1 MPLSVIFD
9 SAYDGAMD
17 LAAIVSILKDRR
29 KKLKLNQK
37 EVGQRVGLSQSQIS
51 NVERGSRTTP
61 WTNVLAYAESVEM
74 RVDVEVLD
82 LNAESDLS
90 DLVQELRA
98 LSPERKKLALRYVR
112 LIAGFTLTDMARK
125 SAEAEV
131 LEDEYSRR
139 GSLQH
144 AQ

>member
-1 MPLSVIFD
+1 
-9 SAYDGAMD
+9 MD